1 MEFSIDGSRSVT
13 FEFVYQ
19 AYTINVADYLSES
32 GKPEGKISVMVQRYG
47 QDLSSKT
54 VERLAAYVNERIDG
68 VAIACNNVIEL
79 NIRNTDQFMVHLFNA
94 INLLLHG

>member
-1 MEFSIDGSRSVT
+1 MEFSIDGLRSVT

-19 AYTINVADYLSES
+19 AYTINIADYLD
-32 GKPEGKISVMVQRYG
+32 GAKPEGKISVMVQRYG

-54 VERLAAYVNERIDG
+54 VERLAAYVDQRISG
-68 VAIACNNVIEL
+68 VATACNNVIEI
-79 NIRNTDQFMVHLFNA
+79 NIRNDDQFMVHLFNA